1 MLLVE
6 EDEFTEKIDIDQEK
20 TETNKNQE
28 CEDHQ
33 PKDITLESESDP
45 CPQPVV
51 PDAPLVVATE
61 SISKEQVEI
70 ITASDVNTQSETRP
84 FSPKQAFTDCEARDT
99 TEEDERPRA
108 RVAFADPTL
117 SIDNNIQNPQNI
129 STSPSSNHEPHQEE
143 ITLASLTPED
153 IPSEQSSSAVNQE
166 TKDSLV
172 LGNIE
177 YSDQDNETCF

>member
-84 FSPKQAFTDCEARDT
+84 FSPKQAFTNCEPGDT

-129 STSPSSNHEPHQEE
+129 SPSSNHEPHQEE
-143 ITLASLTPED
+143 MTLTSLTPED
-153 IPSEQSSSAVNQE
+153 IPSEQSAVNQE
-166 TKDSLV
+166 NKDSLV